1 MTACE
6 IKERIEAEIG
16 ESIGLKCRELK
27 EQTGLNVVSMEVLPR
42 PMRNDAEWK
51 GPCVRMTLI

>member
-16 ESIGLKCRELK
+16 EFIGLKCRELK
-27 EQTGLNVVSMEVLPR
+27 EQTGLNVVSMDVLPR
-42 PMRNDAEWK
+42 PMRNGAEWK
-51 GPCVRMTLI
+51 GPYVRMTLT

>member
-16 ESIGLKCRELK
+16 EFIGLKANRFQRGIDESF
-27 EQTGLNVVSMEVLPR
+27 TAP
-42 PMRNDAEWK
+42 DAQ
-51 GPCVRMTLI
+51 